1 VNWIQNALKANGI
14 DAFVSGQ
21 LEARPLPELI
31 KSKIRESE
39 AFLVLVTEKSSDW
52 VQNEIGI
59 AYDAGKPVY
68 ALVQKGVR
76 VEGILPYITVYEEFD
91 LSQPQSLTESVQSFM
106 ERIQS
111 SRREKAFA
119 QGVLAILGLT
129 FLLLITKK

>member
-1 VNWIQNALKANGI
+1 M
-14 DAFVSGQ
+14 
-21 LEARPLPELI
+21 
-31 KSKIRESE
+31 
-39 AFLVLVTEKSSDW
+39 LVTEKSSDW

-91 LSQPQSLTESVQSFM
+91 LSQPQSLTESVQRFM